1 MTIQDVTNYL
11 ESIAPLQYQESYDNA
26 GLIVGD
32 HKNVISGV
40 LVCLDSTEE
49 IIDEAIER
57 KCNLIVAHHPIVFSG
72 LKKITGNNY
81 VERTIIKA
89 IKNDI
94 AIYAIHTNL
103 DNMLNGVN
111 EMIGRKLGLINTR
124 ILAPSIN
131 NIRKLVAYVPSDYLE
146 KVRESLFN
154 AGAGKI
160 GDYDECSFNSV
171 GEGTFRAG
179 DNTNA
184 FVGEKGKRHFETEQK
199 LEVIYAIDK
208 QRAILT
214 ALSND
219 HPYEVSAYD
228 ILELQNSNLDVGAG
242 LIGELEN
249 GVDEITFLKSL
260 KVTMK
265 TDCIRYTDLSGRP
278 VKKVAVC
285 GGSGSF
291 LLKDAIQAKADVFIT
306 GDFKYHEFFDAEN
319 LIVIADVGHFESEQ
333 YTIELLVDKLKEKF
347 TTFAVCFTEVN
358 TNPVNY
364 L

>member
-1 MTIQDVTNYL
+1 MTIQEVTNYL

-26 GLIVGD
+26 GLIVGNYKD
-32 HKNVISGV
+32 DVSGV
-40 LVCLDSTEE
+40 LVCLDSTEK
-49 IIDEAIER
+49 IVDEAIER

-72 LKKITGNNY
+72 LKKITGKNY
-81 VERTIIKA
+81 VEKTVIKA

-111 EMIGRKLGLINTR
+111 EIIGRKLGLINTQV
-124 ILAPSIN
+124 LSQSSN
-131 NIRKLVAYVPSDYLE
+131 NLRKLITYVPLEYVE
-146 KVRESLFN
+146 KVRDSLFDS
-154 AGAGKI
+154 GAGKI
-160 GDYDECSFNSV
+160 GNYDECSFSSM

-184 FVGEKGKRHFETEQK
+184 FIGEKGKRHLETEQK

-208 QRAILT
+208 QSAVLSS
-214 ALSND
+214 LSNS
-219 HPYEVSAYD
+219 HPYEVVPYD
-228 ILELQNSNLDVGAG
+228 ILQLQNSNSGVGAG
-242 LIGELEN
+242 LIGDLEN
-249 GVDEITFLKSL
+249 GIDEITFLKSL
-260 KVTMK
+260 KITMK
-265 TDCIRYTDLSGRP
+265 TDCVRYTELGGRQI
-278 VKKVAVC
+278 KKVAVC

-291 LLKDAIQAKADVFIT
+291 LLKDAIRQKADVFIT

-319 LIVIADVGHFESEQ
+319 RIVIADVGHFESEQ

>member
-32 HKNVISGV
+32 YKNDVSGV

-49 IIDEAIER
+49 IVDEAIER

-72 LKKITGNNY
+72 LKKITGKNY
-81 VERTIIKA
+81 VERTVIKA
-89 IKNDI
+89 IKNDV

-103 DNMLNGVN
+103 DNMLDGVN
-111 EMIGRKLGLINTR
+111 EIIGRKLGLINTQ
-124 ILAPSIN
+124 ILSPSSN
-131 NIRKLVAYVPSDYLE
+131 NLRKLITYVPVDYVE
-146 KVRESLFN
+146 KVRDSLFDS
-154 AGAGKI
+154 GAGKI
-160 GDYDECSFNSV
+160 GDYDECSFSSR

-179 DNTNA
+179 DDTNA
-184 FVGEKGKRHFETEQK
+184 FIGEKGKRHLEPEQK

-208 QRAILT
+208 QNAILSS
-214 ALSND
+214 LSNS
-219 HPYEVSAYD
+219 HPYDVVAYD
-228 ILELQNSNLDVGAG
+228 ILQLQNGNSDVGAG
-242 LIGELEN
+242 LIGELKN
-249 GVDEITFLKSL
+249 GIAEITFLKSL
-260 KVTMK
+260 KIKMK
-265 TDCIRYTDLSGRP
+265 TNCVRYTELQGRQI
-278 VKKVAVC
+278 KKVAVC

-291 LLKDAIQAKADVFIT
+291 LLKDAIKQKADVFIT

-319 LIVIADVGHFESEQ
+319 RIIIADIGHFESEQ
-333 YTIELLVDKLKEKF
+333 YTIELLADKLKEKF

>member
-11 ESIAPLQYQESYDNA
+11 ESIAPLQFQESYDNA
-26 GLIVGD
+26 GLIVGNY
-32 HKNVISGV
+32 KNDVSGV
-40 LVCLDSTEE
+40 LVCLDSTEK
-49 IIDEAIER
+49 IVDEAIER

-72 LKKITGNNY
+72 LKKITGKNY
-81 VERTIIKA
+81 VEKTVIKA

-111 EMIGRKLGLINTR
+111 EIIGRKLGLINTQ
-124 ILAPSIN
+124 ILSPSSN
-131 NIRKLVAYVPSDYLE
+131 NLRKLITYVPVDYVE
-146 KVRESLFN
+146 KVRESLFDS
-154 AGAGKI
+154 GAGKI
-160 GDYDECSFNSV
+160 GNYDECSFSSM

-179 DNTNA
+179 DDTNA
-184 FVGEKGKRHFETEQK
+184 FIGEKGKRHLETEQK
-199 LEVIYAIDK
+199 LEVIYSIDK
-208 QRAILT
+208 QRAILSS
-214 ALSND
+214 LSNS
-219 HPYEVSAYD
+219 HPYEVVAYD
-228 ILELQNSNLDVGAG
+228 ILELQNSNSGIGAG

-249 GVDEITFLKSL
+249 GIDEITFLKSL

-265 TDCIRYTDLSGRP
+265 TDCVRYTDLPGRQI
-278 VKKVAVC
+278 KKVAVC

-291 LLKDAIQAKADVFIT
+291 LLKDAIHQKADVFIT

-319 LIVIADVGHFESEQ
+319 RIVIADIGHFESEQ

>member
-32 HKNVISGV
+32 DKNVISGV

-89 IKNDI
+89 IKHDI

-124 ILAPSIN
+124 ILAPSSN

-154 AGAGKI
+154 AGAGK
-160 GDYDECSFNSV
+160 NV
-171 GEGTFRAG
+171 
-179 DNTNA
+179 
-184 FVGEKGKRHFETEQK
+184 
-199 LEVIYAIDK
+199 L
-208 QRAILT
+208 
-214 ALSND
+214 
-219 HPYEVSAYD
+219 
-228 ILELQNSNLDVGAG
+228 
-242 LIGELEN
+242 
-249 GVDEITFLKSL
+249 
-260 KVTMK
+260 
-265 TDCIRYTDLSGRP
+265 
-278 VKKVAVC
+278 
-285 GGSGSF
+285 
-291 LLKDAIQAKADVFIT
+291 
-306 GDFKYHEFFDAEN
+306 
-319 LIVIADVGHFESEQ
+319 
-333 YTIELLVDKLKEKF
+333 
-347 TTFAVCFTEVN
+347 
-358 TNPVNY
+358 
-364 L
+364 

>member
-32 HKNVISGV
+32 DKNVISGV
-40 LVCLDSTEE
+40 LVCLDSMEE

-89 IKNDI
+89 IKHDI

-124 ILAPSIN
+124 ILAPSSN

-160 GDYDECSFNSV
+160 GGYDECSFNSA

-184 FVGEKGKRHFETEQK
+184 FVGEKGKRHFEPEQK
-199 LEVIYAIDK
+199 LEVIYSIDR

-214 ALSND
+214 ALSKN
-219 HPYEVSAYD
+219 HPYEVPAYD
-228 ILELQNSNLDVGAG
+228 ILELQNSNLGVGAG

-265 TDCIRYTDLSGRP
+265 TDCIRYTDLRGRT

-291 LLKDAIQAKADVFIT
+291 LLKDAIQKNADVFIT

>member
-26 GLIVGD
+26 GLIVGND
-32 HKNVISGV
+32 KNVISGV

-89 IKNDI
+89 IKHDI

-124 ILAPSIN
+124 ILAPSSN

-184 FVGEKGKRHFETEQK
+184 FVGEKGK
-199 LEVIYAIDK
+199 
-208 QRAILT
+208 
-214 ALSND
+214 
-219 HPYEVSAYD
+219 D
-228 ILELQNSNLDVGAG
+228 ILRLSR
-242 LIGELEN
+242 
-249 GVDEITFLKSL
+249 SL
-260 KVTMK
+260 K
-265 TDCIRYTDLSGRP
+265 
-278 VKKVAVC
+278 
-285 GGSGSF
+285 
-291 LLKDAIQAKADVFIT
+291 
-306 GDFKYHEFFDAEN
+306 
-319 LIVIADVGHFESEQ
+319 
-333 YTIELLVDKLKEKF
+333 
-347 TTFAVCFTEVN
+347 
-358 TNPVNY
+358 
-364 L
+364 

>member
-1 MTIQDVTNYL
+1 MTIQEVTNYL

-26 GLIVGD
+26 GLIVGNY
-32 HKNVISGV
+32 KNDVSGV
-40 LVCLDSTEE
+40 LVCLDSTEK
-49 IIDEAIER
+49 IVDEAIER

-72 LKKITGNNY
+72 LKKITGKNY
-81 VERTIIKA
+81 VERTVIKA

-111 EMIGRKLGLINTR
+111 EIIGRKLGLINTQ
-124 ILAPSIN
+124 ILSPSSN
-131 NIRKLVAYVPSDYLE
+131 NLRKLITYVPVDYVE
-146 KVRESLFN
+146 KVRESLFDS
-154 AGAGKI
+154 GAGKI
-160 GDYDECSFNSV
+160 GNYDECSFSSM

-179 DNTNA
+179 DDTNA
-184 FVGEKGKRHFETEQK
+184 FIGEKGKRHLETEQK
-199 LEVIYAIDK
+199 LEVIYSIDK
-208 QRAILT
+208 QRAILSS
-214 ALSND
+214 LSNS
-219 HPYEVSAYD
+219 HPYEVVAYD
-228 ILELQNSNLDVGAG
+228 ILELQNSNSGIGAG

-249 GVDEITFLKSL
+249 GIDEITFLKSL

-265 TDCIRYTDLSGRP
+265 TDCVRYTDLPGRQI
-278 VKKVAVC
+278 KKVAVC

-291 LLKDAIQAKADVFIT
+291 LLKDAIHQKADVFIT

-319 LIVIADVGHFESEQ
+319 RIVIADVGHFESEQ

>member
-11 ESIAPLQYQESYDNA
+11 ESIAPLQFQESYDNA
-26 GLIVGD
+26 GLIVGNY
-32 HKNVISGV
+32 KNDVSGV
-40 LVCLDSTEE
+40 LVCLDSTEK
-49 IIDEAIER
+49 IVDEAIER

-72 LKKITGNNY
+72 LKKITGKNY
-81 VERTIIKA
+81 VEKTVIKA

-111 EMIGRKLGLINTR
+111 EIIGRKLGLINTQV
-124 ILAPSIN
+124 LSQSSN
-131 NIRKLVAYVPSDYLE
+131 NLRKLVTYVPLEYVE
-146 KVRESLFN
+146 KVRNSLFDS
-154 AGAGKI
+154 GAGKI
-160 GDYDECSFNSV
+160 GNYDECSFSSM

-179 DNTNA
+179 DDTNA
-184 FVGEKGKRHFETEQK
+184 FIGEKGKRHLETEQK
-199 LEVIYAIDK
+199 LEVIYSIDK
-208 QRAILT
+208 QRAILSS
-214 ALSND
+214 LSNS
-219 HPYEVSAYD
+219 HPYEVVAYD
-228 ILELQNSNLDVGAG
+228 ILELQNSNSGIGAG

-249 GVDEITFLKSL
+249 GIDEITFLKSL

-265 TDCIRYTDLSGRP
+265 TDCVRYTDLPGRQI
-278 VKKVAVC
+278 KKVAVC

-291 LLKDAIQAKADVFIT
+291 LLNDAIRQKADVFVT

-319 LIVIADVGHFESEQ
+319 RIVIADIGHFESEQ

>member
-11 ESIAPLQYQESYDNA
+11 ESIAPLQFQESYDNA
-26 GLIVGD
+26 GLIVGNY
-32 HKNVISGV
+32 KNDVSGV
-40 LVCLDSTEE
+40 LVCLDSTEK
-49 IIDEAIER
+49 IVDEAIER

-72 LKKITGNNY
+72 LKKITGKNY
-81 VERTIIKA
+81 VERTVIKA

-111 EMIGRKLGLINTR
+111 EIIGRKLGLINMQ
-124 ILAPSIN
+124 ILSPSSN
-131 NIRKLVAYVPSDYLE
+131 NLRKLITYVPVDYVE
-146 KVRESLFN
+146 KVRESLFDS
-154 AGAGKI
+154 GAGKI
-160 GDYDECSFNSV
+160 GNYDECSFSSM

-179 DNTNA
+179 DDTNA
-184 FVGEKGKRHFETEQK
+184 FIGEKGKRHLETEQK
-199 LEVIYAIDK
+199 LEVIYSIDK
-208 QRAILT
+208 QRAILSS
-214 ALSND
+214 LSNS
-219 HPYEVSAYD
+219 HPYEVVAYD
-228 ILELQNSNLDVGAG
+228 ILELQNSNSGIGAG

-249 GVDEITFLKSL
+249 GIDEITFLKSL

-265 TDCIRYTDLSGRP
+265 TDCVRYTDLPGRQI
-278 VKKVAVC
+278 KKVAVC

-291 LLKDAIQAKADVFIT
+291 LLKDAIHQKADVFIT

-319 LIVIADVGHFESEQ
+319 RIVIADVGHFESEQ
-333 YTIELLVDKLKEKF
+333 YTIELLADKLKEKF

>member
-11 ESIAPLQYQESYDNA
+11 ESIAPLQFQESYDNA
-26 GLIVGD
+26 GLIVGNY
-32 HKNVISGV
+32 KNDVSGV
-40 LVCLDSTEE
+40 LVCLDSTEK
-49 IIDEAIER
+49 IVDEAIER

-72 LKKITGNNY
+72 LKKITGKNY
-81 VERTIIKA
+81 VEKTVIKA

-111 EMIGRKLGLINTR
+111 EIIGRKLGLINTQ
-124 ILAPSIN
+124 ILSPSSN
-131 NIRKLVAYVPSDYLE
+131 NLRKLITYVPVDYVE
-146 KVRESLFN
+146 KVRESLFDS
-154 AGAGKI
+154 GAGKI
-160 GDYDECSFNSV
+160 GNYDECSFSSM

-179 DNTNA
+179 DDTNA
-184 FVGEKGKRHFETEQK
+184 FIGEKGKRHLETEQK
-199 LEVIYAIDK
+199 LEVIYAVDK
-208 QRAILT
+208 QRAILSS
-214 ALSND
+214 LSNS
-219 HPYEVSAYD
+219 HPYEVVAYD
-228 ILELQNSNLDVGAG
+228 ILELQNSNSGIGAG

-249 GVDEITFLKSL
+249 GIDEITFLKSL

-265 TDCIRYTDLSGRP
+265 TDCVRYTDLPGRQI
-278 VKKVAVC
+278 KKVAVC

-291 LLKDAIQAKADVFIT
+291 LLKDAIHQKADVFIT

-319 LIVIADVGHFESEQ
+319 RIVIADIGHFESEQ

>member
-11 ESIAPLQYQESYDNA
+11 ESIAPLQFQESYDNA
-26 GLIVGD
+26 GLIVGNY
-32 HKNVISGV
+32 KNDVSGV
-40 LVCLDSTEE
+40 LVCLDSTEK
-49 IIDEAIER
+49 IVDEAIER

-72 LKKITGNNY
+72 LKKITGKNY
-81 VERTIIKA
+81 VERTVIKA

-111 EMIGRKLGLINTR
+111 EIIGRKLGLINMQV
-124 ILAPSIN
+124 LSPSSN
-131 NIRKLVAYVPSDYLE
+131 NLRKLITYVPVDYVE
-146 KVRESLFN
+146 KVRESLFDS
-154 AGAGKI
+154 GAGKI
-160 GDYDECSFNSV
+160 GNYDECSFSSM

-179 DNTNA
+179 DDTNA
-184 FVGEKGKRHFETEQK
+184 FIGEKGKRHLETEQK
-199 LEVIYAIDK
+199 LEVIYSIDK
-208 QRAILT
+208 QRAILSS
-214 ALSND
+214 LSNS
-219 HPYEVSAYD
+219 HPYEVVAYD
-228 ILELQNSNLDVGAG
+228 ILELQNSNSGIGAG

-249 GVDEITFLKSL
+249 GIDEITFLKSL

-265 TDCIRYTDLSGRP
+265 TDCVRYTDLPGRQI
-278 VKKVAVC
+278 KKVAVC

-291 LLKDAIQAKADVFIT
+291 LLKDAIHQKADVFIT

-319 LIVIADVGHFESEQ
+319 RIVIADVGHFESEQ
-333 YTIELLVDKLKEKF
+333 YTIELLADKLKEKF

>member
-11 ESIAPLQYQESYDNA
+11 ESMAPLQYQESYDNA

-32 HKNVISGV
+32 DKNVVSGV

-49 IIDEAIER
+49 IVNEAIER

-72 LKKITGNNY
+72 LKKITGKNY
-81 VERTIIKA
+81 IERTVIKA
-89 IKNDI
+89 IKNDV

-111 EMIGRKLGLINTR
+111 EIIGRKLGLVNTH
-124 ILAPSIN
+124 ILSPTSN
-131 NIRKLVAYVPSDYLE
+131 NLRKLITYVPVEHID
-146 KVRESLFN
+146 KVRESLFDS
-154 AGAGKI
+154 GAGKI
-160 GDYDECSFNSV
+160 GNYDECSFSSM

-179 DNTNA
+179 DDTNA
-184 FVGEKGKRHFETEQK
+184 FIGEKGKRHLETEKK
-199 LEVIYAIDK
+199 LEVIYSIDK
-208 QRAILT
+208 QRGILS
-214 ALSND
+214 ALSNS
-219 HPYEVSAYD
+219 HPYEVPAYD
-228 ILELQNSNLDVGAG
+228 ILELQNSNSGIGAG
-242 LIGELEN
+242 LIGELKN
-249 GVDEITFLKSL
+249 GIDEITFLKFL
-260 KVTMK
+260 KITMK
-265 TDCIRYTDLSGRP
+265 TDCVRYTDLQGRQI
-278 VKKVAVC
+278 KKVAVC

-291 LLKDAIQAKADVFIT
+291 LLKDAIQQKADVFIT

-319 LIVIADVGHFESEQ
+319 RIVIADVGHFESEQ